1 MKELIIDAETLLNR
15 WSGLKYLKNTRIF
28 LSAANYLTLR
38 LYVAKSMEYL
48 NTIPEEMDD
57 YIKEHKSILDLSNS
71 SAIES
76 LFEIFMNTAD
86 TYMNTISI
94 SKRQNLELVIYKG
107 FVLDKTDDCD
117 LAPVIEEIIAF
128 AEYKKEKREKLPIY
142 TMNEPLINSIQE
154 FNFKLDVRDAR
165 KR

>member
-76 LFEIFMNTAD
+76 LFEIFMNTDD

-94 SKRQNLELVIYKG
+94 SKRQNLELVIYKS
-107 FVLDKTDDCD
+107 FILNKADDCD
-117 LAPVIEEIIAF
+117 LAPCLEEIVAF
-128 AEYKKEKREKLPIY
+128 AEYKKEKHEHVTIY
-142 TMNEPLINSIQE
+142 TMNKELIDFINE